1 MLKKWKVKVELD
13 AEFEIY
19 AENFDDALST
29 AETEP
34 WIENCTYVNIDI
46 KEKVDEQDSNAS
58 TTH

>member
-29 AETEP
+29 AEAEP

-46 KEKVDEQDSNAS
+46 QEKVDEQEPD
-58 TTH
+58 TTAKD